1 MEINIDY
8 ILLGWWKFCY
18 WSGNILGYLIIPLVQ
33 GYVMAG
39 EFTKIQKVH
48 RSILINI
55 PIFLMYF
62 VSFIALL
69 FLLYFI
75 DQKQNSNHKILSNQ
89 GIIAVTIA
97 LCFAG
102 GFFLLILF
110 MGWGIVRI
118 PIDTWIESNLQAK
131 LNRILFKVAGYEE
144 KIIRQQNK
152 VQVLFN
158 IAKEI
163 KVEEEI

>member
-1 MEINIDY
+1 MNFLNFGKLPSHDVALNKRNNEIAE
-8 ILLGWWKFCY
+8 
-18 WSGNILGYLIIPLVQ
+18 
-33 GYVMAG
+33 YVS
-39 EFTKIQKVH
+39 T
-48 RSILINI
+48 
-55 PIFLMYF
+55 P
-62 VSFIALL
+62 
-69 FLLYFI
+69 
-75 DQKQNSNHKILSNQ
+75 
-89 GIIAVTIA
+89 IAVTIA

-118 PIDTWIESNLQAK
+118 PIDTWIESNLNAK
-131 LNRILFKVAGYEE
+131 LNRILFKVASYEE